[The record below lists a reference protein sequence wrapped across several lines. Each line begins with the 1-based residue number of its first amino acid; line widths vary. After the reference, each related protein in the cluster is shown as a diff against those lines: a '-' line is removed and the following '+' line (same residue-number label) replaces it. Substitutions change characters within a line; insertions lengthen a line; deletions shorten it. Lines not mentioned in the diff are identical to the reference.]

1 MDHVAADY
9 VRLVLAVGQHDPDYV
24 DAYYGPEDWKP
35 APGDEPKSIDR
46 LSDETA
52 RLLDGISA
60 EPPAADVMDVLRRDY
75 LLGQLRAVHARLQML
90 AGERFTFDEES
101 RALYDAVAPTHGE
114 EYFARTLADLDARL
128 PGTGPLPERHEAFKR
143 QFVISPDRLD
153 RVFGAAIEACR
164 ARTRAHL
171 ALPAGAGFT
180 VEYVTASRGP
190 GT

>member
-1 MDHVAADY
+1 MDHLAAAY
-9 VRLVLAVGQHDPDYV
+9 VRLVLAVGQHDSDYV

-35 APGDEPKSIDR
+35 TPGDAPQSIAR
-46 LSDETA
+46 LRDETA
-52 RLLDGISA
+52 RLLDGIA
-60 EPPAADVMDVLRRDY
+60 TAPPGSGAMDDLRRHY
-75 LLGQLRAVHARLQML
+75 LLGQLRAVDARLRML

-114 EYFARTLADLDARL
+114 EYFARTLSDLDARL

-171 ALPAGAGFT
+171 ALPAGERFT